1 MWLRRHIICR
11 AWPEINDLMKNPF
24 KNTAFLFG
32 VTKYKNLPQ
41 DTGVEILLSGRSNAG
56 KSSAL
61 NALTRNKKLARIS
74 KTPGRTTEINFF
86 EVEDNFKLLD
96 LPGYGFAKSGH
107 SRKKDWGPLLGEYF
121 ENRKALKAVIV
132 FMDIRHPL
140 KPTDLEMIELCE
152 SFEVAYVPVLTKSDK
167 VSKNILMKTIQQV
180 SKATNAKDVLAISSS
195 KETGFEKLSK
205 VLLKFN
211 DD

>member
-1 MWLRRHIICR
+1 
-11 AWPEINDLMKNPF
+11 MKNPF

-180 SKATNAKDVLAISSS
+180 SKATNARDVLAISSL

-205 VLLKFN
+205 VLLSFL

>member
-1 MWLRRHIICR
+1 
-11 AWPEINDLMKNPF
+11 MKNPF

-61 NALTRNKKLARIS
+61 NALTKNKKLARIS

-107 SRKKDWGPLLGEYF
+107 SRKKDWGPLLGKYF

-152 SFEVAYVPVLTKSDK
+152 SYEVTYIPVLTKSDK
-167 VSKNILMKTIQQV
+167 VSKNILIKTVQQV

-195 KETGFEKLSK
+195 KETGFEKLGK
-205 VLLKFN
+205 VLLEFK

>member
-167 VSKNILMKTIQQV
+167 VSKNILMKAIQQV

-205 VLLKFN
+205 VLLKFL

>member
-1 MWLRRHIICR
+1 
-11 AWPEINDLMKNPF
+11 MKNPF

-32 VTKYKNLPQ
+32 ITKHKNLPE
-41 DTGVEILLSGRSNAG
+41 DTGIEILLSGRSNAG

-61 NALTRNKKLARIS
+61 NALTGNKKLARIS

-86 EVEDNFKLLD
+86 EVEDGFKLLD

-107 SRKKDWGPLLGEYF
+107 SRRKDWGPLLGEYF
-121 ENRKALKAVIV
+121 ENRKSLEAVLV

-140 KPTDLEMIELCE
+140 KPIDLEMIELCE
-152 SFEVAYVPVLTKSDK
+152 SFDVPYIPVLTKSDK

-180 SKATNAKDVLAISSS
+180 SKATNAMEVLAISSS
-195 KETGFEKLSK
+195 KEIGFEKLRK
-205 VLLKFN
+205 ILIGLK

>member
-1 MWLRRHIICR
+1 
-11 AWPEINDLMKNPF
+11 MKNPF

-32 VTKYKNLPQ
+32 ITKHKNLPE
-41 DTGVEILLSGRSNAG
+41 DTGIEILLSGRSNAG

-61 NALTRNKKLARIS
+61 NALTGNKKLARIS

-86 EVEDNFKLLD
+86 EVEDGFKLLD

-121 ENRKALKAVIV
+121 ENRKALEAVLV

-140 KPTDLEMIELCE
+140 KPIDLEMIELCE
-152 SFEVAYVPVLTKSDK
+152 SFDVPYIPVLTKSDK
-167 VSKNILMKTIQQV
+167 VSKNILMHRIQQV
-180 SKATNAKDVLAISSS
+180 RKTTNAMEVLAISSL
-195 KETGFEKLSK
+195 KETGFEKLRK
-205 VLLKFN
+205 ILIGFK

>member
-1 MWLRRHIICR
+1 
-11 AWPEINDLMKNPF
+11 MKNPF

-41 DTGVEILLSGRSNAG
+41 DTGIEILLSGRSNAG

-86 EVEDNFKLLD
+86 EVENNFKLLD

-121 ENRKALKAVIV
+121 KNRRALKAVIV

-180 SKATNAKDVLAISSS
+180 SKATNAKDVLAISSL

-205 VLLKFN
+205 VLLKFR

>member
-24 KNTAFLFG
+24 KNTTFLFG
-32 VTKYKNLPQ
+32 ITKYKNLPE
-41 DTGVEILLSGRSNAG
+41 DTGIEILLSGRSNAG

-61 NALTRNKKLARIS
+61 NALTDNKKLARIS

-86 EVEDNFKLLD
+86 KVEESFKLLD

-107 SRKKDWGPLLGEYF
+107 SRKKDWGPLLEEYF
-121 ENRKALKAVIV
+121 ENRKALKAVLI

-140 KPTDLEMIELCE
+140 KPIDLEMIELCE
-152 SFEVAYVPVLTKSDK
+152 SFDVVYFPVLTKSDK

-180 SKATNAKDVLAISSS
+180 SKATNAHEVLAISSP
-195 KETGFEKLSK
+195 KETGFEKLRK
-205 VLLKFN
+205 ILIGLKN
-211 DD
+211 V

>member
-1 MWLRRHIICR
+1 
-11 AWPEINDLMKNPF
+11 MKNPF

-180 SKATNAKDVLAISSS
+180 SKATNARDVLAISSL

-205 VLLKFN
+205 VLLKFL

>member
-1 MWLRRHIICR
+1 
-11 AWPEINDLMKNPF
+11 MKNPF

-32 VTKYKNLPQ
+32 VTKYKNLPK
-41 DTGVEILLSGRSNAG
+41 DTGIEILLSGRSNAG

-61 NALTRNKKLARIS
+61 NALTSNKKLARIS

-205 VLLKFN
+205 VLLKFL

>member
-1 MWLRRHIICR
+1 
-11 AWPEINDLMKNPF
+11 MKNPF

-86 EVEDNFKLLD
+86 EVEGNFKLLD

-107 SRKKDWGPLLGEYF
+107 SRKKDWGPLLGKYF

-152 SFEVAYVPVLTKSDK
+152 SVEVAYVPVLTKSDK

-180 SKATNAKDVLAISSS
+180 SKATNARDVLAISSL

-205 VLLKFN
+205 VLLRFL

>member
-1 MWLRRHIICR
+1 
-11 AWPEINDLMKNPF
+11 MKNPF

-32 VTKYKNLPQ
+32 ITKHKNLPE
-41 DTGVEILLSGRSNAG
+41 DTGIEVLLSGRSNAG

-61 NALTRNKKLARIS
+61 NALTGNKKLARIS

-86 EVEDNFKLLD
+86 EVEDGFKLLD

-121 ENRKALKAVIV
+121 KNRKALKAVLI

-140 KPTDLEMIELCE
+140 KPIDLEMIELCE
-152 SFEVAYVPVLTKSDK
+152 SFDVAYVPVLTKSDK
-167 VSKNILMKTIQQV
+167 VSKNTLMKTIQQV
-180 SKATNAKDVLAISSS
+180 SKATNAIEVLVISSS
-195 KETGFEKLSK
+195 KETGIDKLRK
-205 VLLKFN
+205 ILIGFR

>member
-167 VSKNILMKTIQQV
+167 VSKNILNKTIQQV

-205 VLLKFN
+205 VLLKFL

>member
-1 MWLRRHIICR
+1 
-11 AWPEINDLMKNPF
+11 MKNPF

-61 NALTRNKKLARIS
+61 NALTKNKKLARIS

-167 VSKNILMKTIQQV
+167 VSKNILMKAIQQV

-195 KETGFEKLSK
+195 KETGIDKLRK
-205 VLLKFN
+205 VLIGFR

>member
-24 KNTAFLFG
+24 KNTTFLFG
-32 VTKYKNLPQ
+32 ITKYKNLPE
-41 DTGVEILLSGRSNAG
+41 DTGIEILLSGRSNAG

-61 NALTRNKKLARIS
+61 NALTDNKKLARIS

-86 EVEDNFKLLD
+86 KVEESFKLLD

-107 SRKKDWGPLLGEYF
+107 SRKKDWGPLLEEYF
-121 ENRKALKAVIV
+121 ENRKALKAVLI

-140 KPTDLEMIELCE
+140 KPIDLQMIELCE
-152 SFEVAYVPVLTKSDK
+152 SFDVVYIPVLTKSDK
-167 VSKNILMKTIQQV
+167 VSKNILMKTMQQV
-180 SKATNAKDVLAISSS
+180 SKATNAHEVLAISSP
-195 KETGFEKLSK
+195 KETGFEKLRK
-205 VLLKFN
+205 ILIGLKN
-211 DD
+211 V

>member
-1 MWLRRHIICR
+1 
-11 AWPEINDLMKNPF
+11 MKNPF

-61 NALTRNKKLARIS
+61 NALTGNKKLARIS

-152 SFEVAYVPVLTKSDK
+152 SFEIAYVPVLTKSDK

-205 VLLKFN
+205 ALLTFRN
-211 DD
+211 D

>member
-1 MWLRRHIICR
+1 LLRRHIICR

-61 NALTRNKKLARIS
+61 NALTKNKKLARIS

-107 SRKKDWGPLLGEYF
+107 SRKKDWGPLLGKYF
-121 ENRKALKAVIV
+121 ETRKALKAVIV

-140 KPTDLEMIELCE
+140 KSTDLEMIELCE
-152 SFEVAYVPVLTKSDK
+152 SCEVTYIPVLTKSDK
-167 VSKNILMKTIQQV
+167 VSKNILIKTVQQV
-180 SKATNAKDVLAISSS
+180 SKATNAKDVLAISSL
-195 KETGFEKLSK
+195 KETGFEKLGK
-205 VLLKFN
+205 VLLEFK

>member
-152 SFEVAYVPVLTKSDK
+152 RFEVAYVPVLTKSDK
-167 VSKNILMKTIQQV
+167 VSKNILKKTIQQV

-205 VLLKFN
+205 VLLKFL

>member
-167 VSKNILMKTIQQV
+167 VSKNILMKAIQQV

-195 KETGFEKLSK
+195 KETGFENLSK
-205 VLLKFN
+205 ILLKFR

>member
-1 MWLRRHIICR
+1 
-11 AWPEINDLMKNPF
+11 MKNPF

-32 VTKYKNLPQ
+32 VTSYKNLPK
-41 DTGVEILLSGRSNAG
+41 DTGIEILLSGRSNAG

-61 NALTRNKKLARIS
+61 NALTSNKKLARIS

-86 EVEDNFKLLD
+86 EVEDGLKLLD

-121 ENRKALKAVIV
+121 KSRKALKAVLI

-140 KPTDLEMIELCE
+140 KPIDLEMIELCE
-152 SFEVAYVPVLTKSDK
+152 SFDVAYVPVLTKSDK

-180 SKATNAKDVLAISSS
+180 SKATNAIEVLAISSS
-195 KETGFEKLSK
+195 KETGIDKLRK
-205 VLLKFN
+205 ILIGFR
-211 DD
+211 DG

>member
-1 MWLRRHIICR
+1 
-11 AWPEINDLMKNPF
+11 MKNPF

-32 VTKYKNLPQ
+32 VTKYKKLPQ

-152 SFEVAYVPVLTKSDK
+152 SVEVAYVPVLTKSDK

-180 SKATNAKDVLAISSS
+180 SKATNARDVLAISSL

-205 VLLKFN
+205 VLLKFL

>member
-1 MWLRRHIICR
+1 
-11 AWPEINDLMKNPF
+11 MKNPF

-152 SFEVAYVPVLTKSDK
+152 RFEVAYVPVLTKSDK

-180 SKATNAKDVLAISSS
+180 SKATNARDVLAISSL

-205 VLLKFN
+205 VLLKFL

>member
-1 MWLRRHIICR
+1 
-11 AWPEINDLMKNPF
+11 MKNPF
-24 KNTAFLFG
+24 KNTTFLFG
-32 VTKYKNLPQ
+32 ITKYKNLPE
-41 DTGVEILLSGRSNAG
+41 DTGIEILLSGRSNAG

-61 NALTRNKKLARIS
+61 NALTDNKKLARIS

-86 EVEDNFKLLD
+86 KVEESFKLLD

-107 SRKKDWGPLLGEYF
+107 SRKKDWGPLLEEYF
-121 ENRKALKAVIV
+121 ENRKALKAVLI

-140 KPTDLEMIELCE
+140 KPIDLQMIELCE
-152 SFEVAYVPVLTKSDK
+152 SFDVVYIPVLTKSDK

-180 SKATNAKDVLAISSS
+180 SKATNAHEVLAISSS
-195 KETGFEKLSK
+195 KETGFEKLRK
-205 VLLKFN
+205 ILIGLK

>member
-1 MWLRRHIICR
+1 
-11 AWPEINDLMKNPF
+11 MKNPF

-32 VTKYKNLPQ
+32 VTSYKNLPK
-41 DTGVEILLSGRSNAG
+41 DTGIEILLSGRSNAG

-61 NALTRNKKLARIS
+61 NALTSNKKLARIS

-86 EVEDNFKLLD
+86 EVEDGLKLLD

-121 ENRKALKAVIV
+121 ENRKALKAVLI

-140 KPTDLEMIELCE
+140 KPIDLDMIELCE
-152 SFEVAYVPVLTKSDK
+152 SFEVPYVPVLTKSDK
-167 VSKNILMKTIQQV
+167 VSKSILMKTIQQV
-180 SKATNAKDVLAISSS
+180 NRLTNAIEVLAISSS
-195 KETGFEKLSK
+195 KKTGFEKLRK
-205 VLLKFN
+205 VLIGFKN
-211 DD
+211 D

>member
-32 VTKYKNLPQ
+32 ITKHKNLPE
-41 DTGVEILLSGRSNAG
+41 DTGIEVLLSGRSNAG

-61 NALTRNKKLARIS
+61 NALTGNKKLARIS

-86 EVEDNFKLLD
+86 EVEDGFKLLD

-107 SRKKDWGPLLGEYF
+107 SRKKNWGPLLGEYF
-121 ENRKALKAVIV
+121 KNRKALKAALI

-140 KPTDLEMIELCE
+140 KPIDLEMIELCE
-152 SFEVAYVPVLTKSDK
+152 SFDVAYVPVLTKSDK

-180 SKATNAKDVLAISSS
+180 SKATNAIEVLAISSS
-195 KETGFEKLSK
+195 KETEIDKLRKILIGFR
-205 VLLKFN
+205 N
-211 DD
+211 D